1 MEDLRSKRG
10 GGVCGPPPD
19 PGKGVEGGSADVAGR
34 WEGGRIGKW
43 MGACWFLESTQNNGG
58 APSSRG
64 GGLVISSSSS
74 LQLRVDVFKI
84 RSR

>member
-1 MEDLRSKRG
+1 MWS
-10 GGVCGPPPD
+10 PPD

-43 MGACWFLESTQNNGG
+43 MGARWCLESTQNNGGAESTQNNGG
-58 APSSRG
+58 APSFCGRFG
-64 GGLVISSSSS
+64 DSSSSS
-74 LQLRVDVFKI
+74 LQLRVDVSKI